1 MEGHDAAQSRAFLT
15 KVMVISTFGGL
26 LFGYDT
32 GVINGALPFMSRPD
46 QLNLDALGEGMV
58 ASAILL
64 GAAIGAVAGGRV
76 SDAAG
81 RRKTIIALAVIF
93 FVATLGCT
101 FSPNMWTLIACRFA
115 LGLAVGGAS
124 VTVPTYLAEMAPA
137 DRRGRIVTQN
147 ELMIVIG
154 QFLAYVINAFL
165 AINFGDSGSVWRYM
179 LFMAIFPAVVLFFGM
194 MHMPESPR
202 WLVVKGKVSAA
213 LDVLYRVREERK
225 LAIAELNGIK
235 DNIDAERQ
243 MQKATFKDLH
253 TPWIR
258 RLVFIGIGLAA
269 CNQLSGINIIMY
281 YGSQVLEKSGFS
293 TQAALI
299 ANTLNGL
306 TAVVAILLSMWIM
319 GFARRK
325 RMLLIGFAGTT
336 TALFLMS
343 MSAHYLTG
351 SPYLPYIILALIVCF
366 LLFMQ
371 GSLGPVVWML
381 LSEIYPQRLRGMG
394 MGLAVFCLWIINFL
408 IGLTFPVLLDAAGM
422 DMTFM
427 VFVGIGII
435 CFLFILKFCP
445 ETKGRSLEEIEQQFR
460 SEAAPNVAT
469 QKTIKHLL

>member
-1 MEGHDAAQSRAFLT
+1 
-15 KVMVISTFGGL
+15 
-26 LFGYDT
+26 
-32 GVINGALPFMSRPD
+32 
-46 QLNLDALGEGMV
+46 
-58 ASAILL
+58 
-64 GAAIGAVAGGRV
+64 
-76 SDAAG
+76 
-81 RRKTIIALAVIF
+81 
-93 FVATLGCT
+93 
-101 FSPNMWTLIACRFA
+101 
-115 LGLAVGGAS
+115 
-124 VTVPTYLAEMAPA
+124 
-137 DRRGRIVTQN
+137 
-147 ELMIVIG
+147 
-154 QFLAYVINAFL
+154 
-165 AINFGDSGSVWRYM
+165 
-179 LFMAIFPAVVLFFGM
+179 M

-225 LAIAELNGIK
+225 LAIVELNGIK

-243 MQKATFKDLH
+243 MQKATFKDLR

-336 TALFLMS
+336 TSLFLMS
-343 MSAHYLTG
+343 MSAHYLAG

-371 GSLGPVVWML
+371 GSLGPVVWLL

-469 QKTIKHLL
+469 QKTIQHLL

>member
-1 MEGHDAAQSRAFLT
+1 MEGLDAAQSRAFLT
-15 KVMVISTFGGL
+15 NVMVISTFGGL

-101 FSPNMWTLIACRFA
+101 FSPNMWTLIGCRFA

-243 MQKATFKDLH
+243 MQKATFKDLR

-351 SPYLPYIILALIVCF
+351 SLYLP
-366 LLFMQ
+366 
-371 GSLGPVVWML
+371 GE
-381 LSEIYPQRLRGMG
+381 LS
-394 MGLAVFCLWIINFL
+394 
-408 IGLTFPVLLDAAGM
+408 
-422 DMTFM
+422 
-427 VFVGIGII
+427 
-435 CFLFILKFCP
+435 
-445 ETKGRSLEEIEQQFR
+445 S
-460 SEAAPNVAT
+460 
-469 QKTIKHLL
+469 

>member
-351 SPYLPYIILALIVCF
+351 SPYLPYIIFHARIFGTRCLAALVRDLSATFARNGHGAGCF
-366 LLFMQ
+366 LPLDYQFSDWPDLPCAV
-371 GSLGPVVWML
+371 GCRWYGHD
-381 LSEIYPQRLRGMG
+381 IYGIRGNWHY
-394 MGLAVFCLWIINFL
+394 L
-408 IGLTFPVLLDAAGM
+408 FPVYLKILSGNQRPFTRGNRAAIP
-422 DMTFM
+422 
-427 VFVGIGII
+427 V
-435 CFLFILKFCP
+435 
-445 ETKGRSLEEIEQQFR
+445 
-460 SEAAPNVAT
+460 
-469 QKTIKHLL
+469 